1 MLIGQQQ
8 QQQMNKM
15 SDCVLL
21 AANGLF
27 TTTLSLAS
35 LSPVVAKRRDFFCT
49 EESQFSVDAG
59 VNGGERDVDIHTLK
73 RKSYHP
79 STAVDH

>member
-1 MLIGQQQ
+1 MGYLPPLYRWHLFLQ
-8 QQQMNKM
+8 
-15 SDCVLL
+15 LL
-21 AANGLF
+21 LKGEI
-27 TTTLSLAS
+27 
-35 LSPVVAKRRDFFCT
+35 FCT